1 MGQGVAISRNLILG
15 RVSDVEVRRRIT
27 IYALVVTLL
36 GGVKVKLVALE
47 ANKGFVLLQEVVG
60 YGAVGSVTY

>member
-1 MGQGVAISRNLILG
+1 LI
-15 RVSDVEVRRRIT
+15 
-27 IYALVVTLL
+27 VTLL

-60 YGAVGSVTY
+60 YGAVGCVTY